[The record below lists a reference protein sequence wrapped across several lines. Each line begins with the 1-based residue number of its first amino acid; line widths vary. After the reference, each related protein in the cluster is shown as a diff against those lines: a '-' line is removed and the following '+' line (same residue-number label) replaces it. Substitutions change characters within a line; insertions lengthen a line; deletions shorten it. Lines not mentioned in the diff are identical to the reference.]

1 MKKVE
6 VARSELT
13 ERVVETFTRLDV
25 PQEDAALTADSLL
38 DAEICGVE
46 SHGLMRVPVYAR
58 RLRAGLIA
66 ARPDIRIESSGAVL
80 RVDGG
85 NGLGQVVA
93 HRTMEA
99 CIRQAREQGS
109 CFAAVS
115 HSNHFG
121 TAGYYTRMAAR
132 AQMLGFAC
140 TSAGPTVV
148 PFGGRQCLLGTD
160 PFSVAFPAD
169 GGPDFTLDV
178 AVSTVAKGKIRIY
191 AREGRPIPGDWAIDR
206 DGHPTTDPNA
216 AVAGSL
222 LPMAGHKGYGMALA
236 IEALSSL
243 LSGANLSCEGESVF
257 QAGQPAQ
264 IGHFMGALDIA
275 HFLPADAFEQ
285 RAGQWFD
292 QIRTSPRQP
301 GTERILIPGELEEER
316 RSAAGETLMVAEETY
331 RALCALSEGK
341 EEESV

>member
-1 MKKVE
+1 MEKVE

-216 AVAGSL
+216 A
-222 LPMAGHKGYGMALA
+222 
-236 IEALSSL
+236 
-243 LSGANLSCEGESVF
+243 
-257 QAGQPAQ
+257 
-264 IGHFMGALDIA
+264 
-275 HFLPADAFEQ
+275 
-285 RAGQWFD
+285 
-292 QIRTSPRQP
+292 
-301 GTERILIPGELEEER
+301 R
-316 RSAAGETLMVAEETY
+316 RSGGRSMPR
-331 RALCALSEGK
+331 RAM
-341 EEESV
+341 